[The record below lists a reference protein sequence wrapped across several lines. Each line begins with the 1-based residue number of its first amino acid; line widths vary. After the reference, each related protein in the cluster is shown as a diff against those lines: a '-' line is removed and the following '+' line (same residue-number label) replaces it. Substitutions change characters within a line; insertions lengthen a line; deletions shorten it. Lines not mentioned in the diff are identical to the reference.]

1 VIDKK
6 TIEDFKAVA
15 FDILGQSKNL
25 GQGNPPV
32 HPNHAFG
39 IEKETLMSGMQQYA
53 LSALLL
59 NKR

>member
-1 VIDKK
+1 MIVKK
-6 TIEDFKAVA
+6 TVEDFKAVA

-39 IEKETLMSGMQQYA
+39 IA
-53 LSALLL
+53 
-59 NKR
+59 KRDPNEWNAAMCLIGTATE